1 MKIGILQAD
10 DVNPV
15 LQPEHGNYPQMFEKA
30 LRAVLPDCELPVYRV
45 LDGELPATTTECDA
59 WLITGSKFGVNDGL
73 HWIEALSDFVR
84 TLWAEQRPLV
94 GSCFGHQLMARAL
107 GGTVVKSDKGWG
119 VGLSFNQVI
128 ERKPW
133 MQPWQEELDLLVSH
147 QDQVVVL
154 PEEAQVLAS
163 SDFCPYYLIQYGE
176 CFLSVQGHPEFCVD
190 YCRALMEMR
199 RDTLPAARLRAGRA
213 SLNAEADSQLMM
225 QWIASFLQMA
235 AARLSA

>member
-94 GSCFGHQLMARAL
+94 GICFGHQLMARAL

-199 RDTLPAARLRAGRA
+199 RDILPAARLRAGRA

>member
-94 GSCFGHQLMARAL
+94 GICFGHQLMARAL

-199 RDTLPAARLRAGRA
+199 RDTLPAPRLRAGRA

>member
-94 GSCFGHQLMARAL
+94 GICFGHQLMARAL

-163 SDFCPYYLIQYGE
+163 GDFCPYYLIQYGE

-199 RDTLPAARLRAGRA
+199 RDTLPAARLCAGRA

>member
-1 MKIGILQAD
+1 VKIGILQAD

-94 GSCFGHQLMARAL
+94 GICFGHQLMARAL

-133 MQPWQEELDLLVSH
+133 MQPWQDGLDLLVSH

-199 RDTLPAARLRAGRA
+199 RDTLPAPRLRAGRA

>member
-94 GSCFGHQLMARAL
+94 GICFGHQLMARAL

-133 MQPWQEELDLLVSH
+133 MQPWQDGLDLLVSH

-176 CFLSVQGHPEFCVD
+176 CLLSVQGHPEFCVD

-199 RDTLPAARLRAGRA
+199 RDILPAARLRAGRA

-225 QWIASFLQMA
+225 RWIASFLQMA

>member
-94 GSCFGHQLMARAL
+94 GICFGHQLMARAL

-199 RDTLPAARLRAGRA
+199 RDSLPAARLRAGRA

>member
-94 GSCFGHQLMARAL
+94 GICFGHQLMARAL

-133 MQPWQEELDLLVSH
+133 MQPWQDGLDLLVSH

>member
-94 GSCFGHQLMARAL
+94 GICFGHQLMARAL

-133 MQPWQEELDLLVSH
+133 MQPWQEGLDLLVSH

-199 RDTLPAARLRAGRA
+199 RDTLPAPRLRAGRA

>member
-94 GSCFGHQLMARAL
+94 GICFGHQLMARAL

-199 RDTLPAARLRAGRA
+199 RDTLPAAGLRAGRA

>member
-94 GSCFGHQLMARAL
+94 GICFGHQLMARAL

-133 MQPWQEELDLLVSH
+133 MQPWQDGLDLLVSH

-199 RDTLPAARLRAGRA
+199 RDTLPAPRLRAGRA

>member
-45 LDGELPATTTECDA
+45 LDGELPATTAECDA

-94 GSCFGHQLMARAL
+94 GICFGHQLMARAL

-199 RDTLPAARLRAGRA
+199 RDILPAPRLRAGRA

>member
-94 GSCFGHQLMARAL
+94 GICFGHQLMARAL

-199 RDTLPAARLRAGRA
+199 RDTLPAARLRSGRA

>member
-94 GSCFGHQLMARAL
+94 GICFGHQLMARAL

-133 MQPWQEELDLLVSH
+133 MQPWQEGLDLLVSH

-199 RDTLPAARLRAGRA
+199 RDILPAARLRAGRA

>member
-94 GSCFGHQLMARAL
+94 GICFGHQLMARAL

>member
-94 GSCFGHQLMARAL
+94 GICFGHQLMARAL

-128 ERKPW
+128 ERKLW
-133 MQPWQEELDLLVSH
+133 MQPWQEGLDLLVSH

-199 RDTLPAARLRAGRA
+199 RDILPAPRLRAGRA

-225 QWIASFLQMA
+225 RWIASFLQMA

>member
-94 GSCFGHQLMARAL
+94 GICFGHQLMARAL

-133 MQPWQEELDLLVSH
+133 MQPWQEGLDLLVSH

>member
-1 MKIGILQAD
+1 VKIGILQAD

-30 LRAVLPDCELPVYRV
+30 FRAVLPDCELPVYRV

-94 GSCFGHQLMARAL
+94 GICFGHQLMARAL

-133 MQPWQEELDLLVSH
+133 MQPWQEGLDLLVSH

-213 SLNAEADSQLMM
+213 SLNAEADSQLMK